1 MDNNLIEKELKE
13 LLKLNEDARYQLI
26 IDHDFKNDPQ
36 KLKYKLDISKE
47 NDNLGVN
54 DIFEIYISYKDKKT
68 YIISPNINNYNLD
81 IYELNDIIKIS
92 SLTCHRNRISTIK
105 YFIEKYKNNEYLISG
120 DFNQIVIIWD
130 LTVNYN
136 IKYKIDTKYENLSIY
151 SCLLL
156 LCNNYYDTANNKY
169 NENYIITSTRNSSK
183 ELDKSATKI
192 YSLYSGEFIKSIKNS
207 NNNNILYLL
216 PWYNKENNNFYIIQF
231 ADKKIVINNLLE
243 DELYSELIN
252 EPEDSH
258 YNGFIYNIG
267 KKDFLFSSSYKGN
280 IDIWDL
286 YNKKIFQVIKMKN
299 CNIFNIIQWN
309 KKYIICTDYKNKC
322 FKIIDLTKNKIVGE
336 IKSWNKSSIKS
347 IKKIYSFK
355 YGECLFS
362 AGNDKRIKLWN
373 F

>member
-1 MDNNLIEKELKE
+1 MFIWWLMI
-13 LLKLNEDARYQLI
+13 
-26 IDHDFKNDPQ
+26 
-36 KLKYKLDISKE
+36 DISKE

-54 DIFEIYISYKDKKT
+54 DIFEIYISCKDKKT
-68 YIISPNINNYNLD
+68 YIISQNINNYNLD

-92 SLTCHRNRISTIK
+92 SLTGHRNRISTIK

-130 LTVNYN
+130 LTLNYN

-156 LCNNYYDTANNKY
+156 LCNNYYDTDNNKY

-336 IKSWNKSSIKS
+336 IKSGNKSSIKS

-362 AGNDKRIKLWN
+362 AGNDKKIKLWN